1 MKLRIAES
9 VDPQSRT
16 GLVILAAGASTR
28 MGRPKQLLV
37 YRGQTLIRRAVE
49 SALTS
54 VCRPIV
60 VVIGAHAELV
70 KNELEHLPVLVAD
83 NAEWQKGMSSSIRI
97 GVETLITCGEEMQGA
112 VIMLCDQPFVTAGVV
127 NALVEARRK
136 TGKTIVASAYG
147 KARGVPAFFS
157 RQFFPEITAL
167 KANEGARQVIANHP
181 DDVATIIFAEGA
193 IDVDTPQDYERLE
206 TMVREE
212 KKPSHSRCVP

>member
-1 MKLRIAES
+1 MKLGIAES
-9 VDPQSRT
+9 VNPQSRT

-83 NAEWQKGMSSSIRI
+83 NAEWQQGMSSSIRI
-97 GVETLITCGEEMQGA
+97 GVETLITCGEEMEGA

-136 TGKTIVASAYG
+136 TGKMIVASAYG
-147 KARGVPAFFS
+147 ETRGVPAFFI
-157 RQFFPEITAL
+157 RRFFPEITAL

-206 TMVREE
+206 TMVCEE